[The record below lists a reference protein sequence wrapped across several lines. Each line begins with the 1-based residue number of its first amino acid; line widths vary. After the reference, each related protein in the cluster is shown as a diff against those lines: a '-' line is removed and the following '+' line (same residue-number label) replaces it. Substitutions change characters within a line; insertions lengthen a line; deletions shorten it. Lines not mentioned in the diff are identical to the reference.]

1 MVYSIIN
8 LGFLHWYE
16 GIGEIRVSK
25 SIRPLA
31 LSAFVQGKIRLIV
44 SLIVYNWFHKMT
56 LNYFPSLCRCL
67 EKLRNK
73 HSLKL
78 QVVLC
83 WLGKVLFTL
92 TCLSKKFLGWFVDV
106 NPYKSI
112 MLIIIC
118 NLQLL
123 LKCLHGQLWH
133 LNNTS
138 NINSTRHQASNFIAK
153 FDILSGNIA
162 SVWRIH
168 INIYLQLFD
177 LNNLINI

>member
-25 SIRPLA
+25 RIQPLA

-83 WLGKVLFTL
+83 LLGKGLFTL
-92 TCLSKKFLGWFVDV
+92 TCLSKKLLVDLL
-106 NPYKSI
+106 
-112 MLIIIC
+112 ML
-118 NLQLL
+118 
-123 LKCLHGQLWH
+123 
-133 LNNTS
+133 
-138 NINSTRHQASNFIAK
+138 
-153 FDILSGNIA
+153 
-162 SVWRIH
+162 IH
-168 INIYLQLFD
+168 INQLCWLSYVICNYCWSACIVNYETWITPLILIAQGIKHQISL
-177 LNNLINI
+177 LNLTSLVAA